1 MSGPFAKNLCRL
13 AHWTTVV
20 VRVLLKRSEQSS
32 RQLMSSD
39 LSDKLREFLMTNTQL
54 NFATTGTSALDP
66 EFIAPYEPDERKQV
80 FKDGAGDVMTIPSSY
95 PLKHDVQARLSL
107 IYKLTKRTL
116 DLLLACSG
124 LFVLSPFLLT
134 IALLIK
140 AETPGPA
147 IFKQRR
153 RGLNGITFWI
163 WKFRTMSVQ
172 EDGPTVEQAR
182 RGDRRVTRIGYL
194 LRRSSIDEL
203 PQLLNVI
210 RGEMSLV
217 GPRPHP
223 LALDDKHR
231 TLITN
236 YDLRHG
242 AKPGIT
248 GWAQINGCRG
258 ECSELIQMQSRIDY
272 DLWYIGNQSVFLD
285 LRILFA
291 TILSL
296 SYFDAY

>member
-1 MSGPFAKNLCRL
+1 
-13 AHWTTVV
+13 
-20 VRVLLKRSEQSS
+20 
-32 RQLMSSD
+32 
-39 LSDKLREFLMTNTQL
+39 MTNSQL
-54 NFATTGTSALDP
+54 NFVGTSGSTLSAEFTSSYGPNEPERLAL
-66 EFIAPYEPDERKQV
+66 E
-80 FKDGAGDVMTIPSSY
+80 DGALSAKLTGSGASSAPSSWIS
-95 PLKHDVQARLSL
+95 DVIDRPPKDDVVAFSTSYSSKQDTHAFPST
-107 IYKLTKRTL
+107 YSLTKRTL
-116 DLLLACSG
+116 DLAVASIG
-124 LFVLSPFLLT
+124 LFILSPFLLI

-140 AETPGPA
+140 AETSGPA

-153 RGLNGITFWI
+153 RGLHGGTFSI

-172 EDGPTVEQAR
+172 EDGPTMEQAR
-182 RGDRRVTRIGYL
+182 RGDHRVTRIGYL

-223 LALDDKHR
+223 LALDDKNR
-231 TLITN
+231 TLISK

-258 ECSELIQMQSRIDY
+258 ECSELRQMQARIDH
-272 DLWYIGNQSVFLD
+272 DLWYIRNQSLLLD
-285 LRILFA
+285 LRIVFR

-296 SYFDAY
+296 SRFDAY